1 MIGLKQILVPTDFS
15 ETSAVALTYGIA
27 LAGTFGAVLHV
38 LHVPDE
44 PLHESWAYIPGECFQ
59 DAIAGLEA
67 RTIHRIEESLPKKE
81 APAGRTIPAVVWGEA
96 SEQVIN
102 YAVAHQIDLIVC
114 GTHGRRGWNH
124 LMMGSVAEKIVRTAP
139 CPVLTVQH
147 PEREFVLPDPAE
159 PVTRAQA

>member
-15 ETSAVALTYGIA
+15 ETSAAALTYGIA
-27 LAGTFGAVLHV
+27 LADTFGATLHV

-59 DAIAGLEA
+59 DAMASLEA
-67 RTIHRIEESLPKKE
+67 RTLRRIEESLPKK
-81 APAGRTIPAVVWGEA
+81 AVAAGQTVAAVASGDA
-96 SEQVIN
+96 SEQVIK
-102 YAVAHQIDLIVC
+102 YAVARQIDLIVC

-147 PEREFVLPDPAE
+147 PEREFVLPDAEE
-159 PVTRAQA
+159 PVTHAQA